1 VTRGGLILNSVLAGL
16 GILGFTAVAVV
27 FGYKW
32 LASDEADRSYACGS
46 GTRSGTCFEGETT
59 NMVLFFVFT
68 GLAVATI
75 LLTGNAIRT
84 HRRRGIR

>member
-1 VTRGGLILNSVLAGL
+1 MTRGGLILNTVIAGL

-32 LASDEADRSYACGS
+32 LASDEANRAYSCGS

-59 NMVLFFVFT
+59 NMILTFVFG
-68 GLAVATI
+68 GLAIAGI
-75 LLTGNAIRT
+75 LLTVSALRK
-84 HRRRGIR
+84 HLRRDVP